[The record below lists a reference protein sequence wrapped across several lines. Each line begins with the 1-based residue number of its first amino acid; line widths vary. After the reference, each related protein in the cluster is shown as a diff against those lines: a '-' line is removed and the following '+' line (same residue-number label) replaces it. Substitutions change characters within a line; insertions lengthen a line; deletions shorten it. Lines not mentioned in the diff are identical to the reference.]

1 MRVQPSPM
9 ITVTRGRLGS
19 TAAQVLEQ
27 VRAAGVVHR
36 DEIAARTALSVATVG
51 RVVGQLVEAG
61 LLRERH
67 DRTRLGAVGRP
78 GVPVEVDPDRFVTI
92 GVHLGRRI
100 ATVALG
106 DLTGRVLDSE
116 THERRSGESPDV
128 LELSRSAARL
138 LGRTPHR
145 TPLSAGLVA
154 PFREL
159 GLDRDSL
166 GAELHD
172 LTGLEVATADH
183 IAAVAASE
191 FLHRRHGTPGV
202 TLYVYAR
209 DTVGFAVAVDK
220 GVQTEVSRVG
230 SLTHFPTGSAATCS
244 CGRTGCLEA
253 AAGDAAVVAA
263 AVPTGLVPRPTIDAV
278 YAAAAA
284 APIRALLRA
293 RARTLGE
300 VAAQVRDMVA
310 PDRVV
315 LVGQAF
321 TGCPSVLEDI
331 TRAFHETTALGEV
344 PLSFT
349 RFGSGIQAIAACT
362 IAVGPVYDDPLGVAG
377 ATAAPLLP
385 HADREGAARTA
396 VGIAGRSLGGH
407 SAGARLPNWL
417 RWNTSGDRE
426 LLPWSTAWSSSSTS
440 TWSPASTSR

>member
-1 MRVQPSPM
+1 M

-27 VRAAGVVHR
+27 VRAGGVVHR

-67 DRTRLGAVGRP
+67 DRTRLGGVGRP

-159 GLDRDSL
+159 GLDREAL
-166 GAELHD
+166 GTELHD

-230 SLTHFPTGSAATCS
+230 SLTHFPTGTAATCS

-263 AVPTGLVPRPTIDAV
+263 AVADRPGCPARRSTRSTPLPPQP
-278 YAAAAA
+278 
-284 APIRALLRA
+284 PIRALLRA
-293 RARTLGE
+293 RAADPRRGRRHGPGHGRSRPGGPGRAGVHGMSLGP
-300 VAAQVRDMVA
+300 RRHH
-310 PDRVV
+310 PG
-315 LVGQAF
+315 L
-321 TGCPSVLEDI
+321 P
-331 TRAFHETTALGEV
+331 RATALGDV

-362 IAVGPVYDDPLGVAG
+362 IAVGPVYDDPLGIAG
-377 ATAAPLLP
+377 ATAAP
-385 HADREGAARTA
+385 
-396 VGIAGRSLGGH
+396 
-407 SAGARLPNWL
+407 
-417 RWNTSGDRE
+417 
-426 LLPWSTAWSSSSTS
+426 
-440 TWSPASTSR
+440 SPATR

>member
-1 MRVQPSPM
+1 MRPSPM
-9 ITVTRGRLGS
+9 ITVTRGSLGS

-27 VRAAGVVHR
+27 VRAGGVVHR
-36 DEIAARTALSVATVG
+36 DEIAVRTALSVATVG
-51 RVVGQLVEAG
+51 RVVGQLAEVG
-61 LLRERH
+61 ILRERP
-67 DRTRLGAVGRP
+67 DRTRLGGVGRP
-78 GVPVEVDPDRFVTI
+78 GVPVEVNPDRFVTI

-106 DLTGRVLDSE
+106 DLTGRVLDSQ
-116 THERRSGESPDV
+116 THERRSGESPDL

-138 LGRTPHR
+138 LGRAPGR

-159 GLDRDSL
+159 GLDHESL
-166 GAELHD
+166 GAALHD
-172 LTGLEVATADH
+172 LTGLDVATADH

-230 SLTHFPTGSAATCS
+230 SLTHFPTGSSERCS

-253 AAGDAAVVAA
+253 AAGDASVVAA
-263 AVPTGLVPRPTIDAV
+263 AAATGLVSAPTIDAV
-278 YAAAAA
+278 YAAVAE
-284 APIRALLRA
+284 PGIRALLRA
-293 RARTLGE
+293 RARALGE
-300 VAAQVRDMVA
+300 VAAAVRDMIA

-321 TGCPSVLEDI
+321 TGCAAVLEDI
-331 TRAFHETTALGEV
+331 TRAFHEATALGEV

-362 IAVGPVYDDPLGVAG
+362 IALGPVYDDPLAA
-377 ATAAPLLP
+377 AT
-385 HADREGAARTA
+385 HAT
-396 VGIAGRSLGGH
+396 VPS
-407 SAGARLPNWL
+407 PV
-417 RWNTSGDRE
+417 TS
-426 LLPWSTAWSSSSTS
+426 
-440 TWSPASTSR
+440 